1 MRLPCLDSAS
11 HGSYYFLPFLNP
23 QPFTKHH
30 VMSVTEVI
38 LKENIQHLG
47 AEADIV
53 KVKRGYARNFLLPQG
68 KAYEVTKTTLRQIN
82 NLKAKRAEREARE
95 LNEAEDLARRIN
107 KLRLNFM
114 LETGAT
120 GKAFGS
126 VTAKDLSDRLL
137 QELGQEVDRHR
148 IQLERPIKETG
159 DLEIPI
165 KLHHDVVAKLKLTIK
180 APEVVVKEEAPVD
193 EDDGGRKRYVRKA
206 K

>member
-1 MRLPCLDSAS
+1 
-11 HGSYYFLPFLNP
+11 
-23 QPFTKHH
+23 
-30 VMSVTEVI
+30 MSLTEVI

-126 VTAKDLSDRLL
+126 VTAKDLADRLL
-137 QELGQEVDRHR
+137 EELGQEVDRHR

-159 DLEIPI
+159 DLEIQI

-180 APEVVVKEEAPVD
+180 APEVVVKEEAPAD

>member
-1 MRLPCLDSAS
+1 MP
-11 HGSYYFLPFLNP
+11 
-23 QPFTKHH
+23 
-30 VMSVTEVI
+30 VTEVI

-107 KLRLNFM
+107 KLRLNFL

-126 VTAKDLSDRLL
+126 VTAKDIADRLL
-137 QELGQEVDRHR
+137 EELGETVDRHR

-159 DLEIPI
+159 DIEVPV
-165 KLHHDVVAKLKLTIK
+165 KLHHDVVAKLKLTVT
-180 APEVVVKEEAPVD
+180 APEVVAKVEAASD
-193 EDDGGRKRYVRKA
+193 EDDGGKKRYVRKA
-206 K
+206 KA

>member
-1 MRLPCLDSAS
+1 MP
-11 HGSYYFLPFLNP
+11 
-23 QPFTKHH
+23 
-30 VMSVTEVI
+30 VTEVI

-68 KAYEVTKTTLRQIN
+68 KAYEVTKTSLRQIN

-107 KLRLNFM
+107 KLRLNFL

-126 VTAKDLSDRLL
+126 VTAKDLADRLL

-148 IQLERPIKETG
+148 IQLDRPIKETG
-159 DLEIPI
+159 DIEVPI
-165 KLHHDVVAKLKLTIK
+165 KLHHDVVAKLKLTIQS
-180 APEVVVKEEAPVD
+180 PEVVVKEEAPAD
-193 EDDGGRKRYVRKA
+193 EDDGRKRYVRKT

>member
-1 MRLPCLDSAS
+1 
-11 HGSYYFLPFLNP
+11 
-23 QPFTKHH
+23 
-30 VMSVTEVI
+30 MSVTEVI